1 MLSIIKMNKQ
11 KLPHKLV
18 ISHESRLATLSILN
32 ILSKFFKTS
41 LAHYLNKIQITLSAS
56 ECCLCSLIDDYFA
69 LPFTQVRDHRNADG
83 AFKLKCQVI
92 RAPAECFGATKQHLK
107 ASLDNPPPSPP
118 PPHSSSNC
126 RQVLQVL
133 STVICAYKLHL
144 GLQRRRLWRR
154 FVLVCCCCCTSKQ

>member
-1 MLSIIKMNKQ
+1 MHLS
-11 KLPHKLV
+11 V
-18 ISHESRLATLSILN
+18 
-32 ILSKFFKTS
+32 
-41 LAHYLNKIQITLSAS
+41 
-56 ECCLCSLIDDYFA
+56 CLCSLIDDYFT

-83 AFKLKCQVI
+83 AFELKCQVI

-154 FVLVCCCCCTSKQ
+154 FVLVCCCCSTSKQWAEWNGGGIGSNAAAGMLPIRRAVISDD

>member
-1 MLSIIKMNKQ
+1 MHLS
-11 KLPHKLV
+11 V
-18 ISHESRLATLSILN
+18 
-32 ILSKFFKTS
+32 
-41 LAHYLNKIQITLSAS
+41 
-56 ECCLCSLIDDYFA
+56 CLCSLIDDYFA

-154 FVLVCCCCCTSKQ
+154 FVLVCCCCCTSKQRAEWGGGGWIGSNAAAGMLPIRRAVISDD